1 MGEGK
6 ELWDKYCGF
15 IYRDFQKQL
24 EYNREKTDS
33 YFKKIRYTRLLEATG
48 ARDAENIRQV
58 SITTYDDYSFLRLF
72 EERIGKLE
80 TATTKGKNETL
91 AEYYMRIGR
100 IAAEPLLE
108 YFPGEFQSCVKT
120 SGTTAQSKWVIW
132 TRLFRDAYLEIGIS
146 PLVMACSEHTGD
158 TSLRLGDTVL
168 NMSAPPPYFSG
179 WTLYFLCELFR
190 FKAYPPF
197 EVTDRISDIRRRIW
211 MALKKIDQAKEKISL
226 IGTTASLLFLIVK
239 YITDREFFYK
249 EYWKSLDIGA
259 TKTFMLLKFIHAKMF
274 WKPKDIREVL
284 PVKGLICSGFD
295 SKMYIELFKRS
306 FGIEPLNLYGASE
319 IGFPM
324 YGTVEDRYNMILDLR
339 TGFFEFLDVEN
350 GNVFGVDELKKGHRY
365 SLIATPFGSCVIRYR
380 IGDVFRVE
388 YFRDD
393 GMPVFSMEGREGYSF
408 DIYGYFRIDES
419 LATRVMIKS
428 GLTSSEDWCFAKII
442 EPNEKICIL
451 MEKER
456 DYNEETAA
464 ELIFRALLEESE
476 EFRNFVRDFK
486 IRRPTDVIKVEYLR
500 RGAFNRYSN
509 SRLKMGLPYGQVKP
523 LKVIPT
529 QRMEIFETLRG
540 M

>member
-1 MGEGK
+1 MNEGK
-6 ELWDKYCGF
+6 ELWDRYCGF
-15 IYRDFQKQL
+15 IYQDFQKQV
-24 EYNREKTDS
+24 EYNREKANF
-33 YFKKIRYTRLLEATG
+33 YFKKIRNTRLLEAVG
-48 ARDAENIRQV
+48 AKGAENIRQV
-58 SITTYDDYSFLRLF
+58 PVTTYDDYSFLRLF
-72 EERIGKLE
+72 EERIRRLE
-80 TATTKGKNETL
+80 TATTKDRNETL

-100 IAAEPLLE
+100 IGVEPFLE
-108 YFPGEFQSCVKT
+108 YLPGEFQSCVKT
-120 SGTTAQSKWVIW
+120 SGTTARSKWLIW

-158 TSLRLGDTVL
+158 TSLRLGDAVL
-168 NMSAPPPYFSG
+168 NMGAPPPYFSG

-197 EVTDRISDIRRRIW
+197 EVTDWTSDIKRRIW
-211 MALKKIDQAKEKISL
+211 IALKKIDQAKEKIAL

-239 YITDREFFYK
+239 YITDRESFYK
-249 EYWKSLDIGA
+249 EYWETLGIGA
-259 TKTFMLLKFIHAKMF
+259 TKLFMLFKFINAKMF
-274 WKPKDIREVL
+274 WKPRDIKEIL

-295 SKMYIELFKRS
+295 SKMYIELFKRN
-306 FGIEPLNLYGASE
+306 FGMEPLNLYGASE

-324 YGTVEDRYNMILDLR
+324 YGTVEDRYNMVLDLR
-339 TGFFEFLDVEN
+339 AGFFEFLDVEK
-350 GNVFGVDELKKGHRY
+350 GNVLGVEELKKWRDY

-388 YFRDD
+388 DFRDD
-393 GMPVFSMEGREGYSF
+393 GMPIFSIVGREGYSF

-442 EPNEKICIL
+442 EPNEKVCVL
-451 MEKER
+451 VEKER
-456 DYNEETAA
+456 DYDEETAA
-464 ELIFRALLEESE
+464 GLIFRALFDESE
-476 EFRNFVRDFK
+476 DFRNFIRDFK
-486 IRRPTDVIKVEYLR
+486 TRKPTDVIKVEYLR
-500 RGAFNRYSN
+500 RGAFKRYSN

-529 QRMEIFETLRG
+529 QKMEIFETLRG